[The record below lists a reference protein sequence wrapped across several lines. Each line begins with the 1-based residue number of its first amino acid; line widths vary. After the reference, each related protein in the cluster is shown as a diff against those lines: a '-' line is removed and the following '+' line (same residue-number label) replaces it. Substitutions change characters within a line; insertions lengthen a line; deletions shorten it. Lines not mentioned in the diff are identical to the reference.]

1 VLDAANGKEAL
12 RVARERRVDEIDL
25 LLTDVVMPQMGG
37 RELAELLQP
46 LIPRLKVMFTSGFPE
61 ETGAPDP
68 DWSPGTVFMSKPFTP
83 AELTRRV
90 RDVLDTPSPGA

>member
-1 VLDAANGKEAL
+1 ML
-12 RVARERRVDEIDL
+12 
-25 LLTDVVMPQMGG
+25 
-37 RELAELLQP
+37 
-46 LIPRLKVMFTSGFPE
+46 TSGFPE

-90 RDVLDTPSPGA
+90 RDVLDTPNPGA